1 MLIYKAEDNG
11 IETEMQEESYTSQC
25 SPYAAKFTEEHV
37 QKGNRK
43 HRGLYEIEGQVFNA
57 DCAGAYNILR
67 KYLCRIGKP
76 SPAVVGLG
84 TPMMYRWDSLKGF
97 ILNQKL
103 VISMTI

>member
-25 SPYAAKFTEEHV
+25 SPYAAKFTEEYV

-76 SPAVVGLG
+76 SPAVVGLD